1 VKRNNVDIFG
11 AKLPPHFSRLFLPF
25 GRSTVPPMTRPLIRS
40 IGNVRGISPALWNSH
55 FLRACRGEP
64 SERTPV
70 WLMRQAGR
78 YMQHYRGIRSGR
90 SFLDLCKDPALA
102 TEVTLFAREW
112 LDVDA
117 AIIFSDILVVLEALG
132 LPLTFAAGDGPVL
145 GKPIRDAAAIDALGD
160 PVAAANNLGYVYE
173 AIRRTAAGLPAH
185 IPLIG
190 FCGAPYTLAAYA
202 IEGGSSRQF
211 THTKQLMY
219 NDAGAWHA
227 LQQKLVASLIP
238 YLNAQINAGAT
249 CVQIFDSWVGHLTRA
264 DYREFVAPHLAAL
277 VAGITPGIPVIL
289 FGTETGHLSDLIAA
303 CGADVIGVDTMTDL
317 SAAWERCGGPKT
329 ISVQGNLDPSLLLG
343 PRQRL
348 LDKAAD
354 VLQAVNKRPGHIF
367 NLGHGVLKETD
378 PEQAKALV
386 AFVHDQT
393 QK

>member
-1 VKRNNVDIFG
+1 MPRPGIRTAGNSLN
-11 AKLPPHFSRLFLPF
+11 LP
-25 GRSTVPPMTRPLIRS
+25 T
-40 IGNVRGISPALWNSH
+40 ALWESH

-64 SERTPV
+64 SSRTPV

-102 TEVTLFAREW
+102 SEVTLFAREW

-132 LPLTFAAGDGPVL
+132 LPLTFATGDGPVL
-145 GKPIRDAAAIDALGD
+145 GRPLRDAAGVDALRD
-160 PVAAANNLGYVYE
+160 PMAAAADLGYVHE
-173 AIRRTAAGLPAH
+173 AIRRTVAGLPAT

-211 THTKQLMY
+211 THTKTFMY
-219 NDAGAWHA
+219 RDGAAWHA
-227 LQQKLVASLIP
+227 LLARITQTLIP
-238 YLNAQINAGAT
+238 YLNAQISAGAA
-249 CVQIFDSWVGHLTRA
+249 CVQVFDSWVGHLTRA
-264 DYREFVAPHLAAL
+264 DFNEFVRPHLATL
-277 VAGITPGIPVIL
+277 VAGLTPGVPVIL

-303 CGADVIGVDTMTDL
+303 CGADVIGVDTTTDL
-317 SAAWERCGGPKT
+317 AASWERCGGET
-329 ISVQGNLDPSLLLG
+329 RIAVQGNLDPSLLLG
-343 PRQRL
+343 PRDRL
-348 LDKAAD
+348 LRAAD
-354 VLQAVNKRPGHIF
+354 AVLAAAAGRPGHIF

-386 AFVHDQT
+386 AHVHERT
-393 QK
+393 AR